1 MQSPMTLGN
10 MRANSVNTL
19 TLKRASTHRPGGPW
33 SEDDYD
39 VYDGEWIIGRIART
53 SFAPQDCSWFGVLPK
68 ELGRGLIKQALRHVR
83 SRPENK
89 NSPARLYVQC
99 RPRGQK

>member
-53 SFAPQDCSWFGVLPK
+53 SIAPQGCPWFWSITEGIRARTHKTGIAPCPISA
-68 ELGRGLIKQALRHVR
+68 GKQKFTSAIVC
-83 SRPENK
+83 PV
-89 NSPARLYVQC
+89 PA
-99 RPRGQK
+99 